1 MKILMLSE
9 SLALGGGAEKFTAT
23 LGSELAKK
31 GYEIIYLTYFD
42 SESKNEF
49 KGEYLSFDD
58 EIHGNFISKLLN
70 FFFKPFKIKKI
81 CDEKQI
87 DVVISVGE
95 DPNIRA
101 IISKFYGNK
110 SKIISSHHL
119 DPGIHLK
126 HKVRGNEI
134 KFLYPKADK
143 VVCVSKDIQKSLE
156 NDYSV
161 DNAVTIYNMLDIDY
175 CIKKS
180 HEELQEEY
188 KSIFKS
194 SFVFINV
201 GRLSYQKGQ
210 WFLLKSFKKVL
221 SDYKDAK
228 LCILGDGELKQDLLE
243 LVNDLKLEKNV
254 FFLGNQ
260 KNIFPF
266 LKNSSCFVL
275 SSILEGFPLTLIEAL
290 STNIPVISTDCK
302 TGPKECLCP
311 ELDLEESIEYPY
323 FGEYGVLTEPLASK
337 IDFKNSKEKLDA
349 SEEMLY
355 QLMIKIIEDSK
366 LRKKYSNGLNRAKDF
381 DVSKIVD
388 EWEKLF

>member
-31 GYEIIYLTYFD
+31 GHEIVYLTYFD
-42 SESKNEF
+42 SESKYEF
-49 KGEYLSFDD
+49 EGEYLSLED
-58 EIHGNFISKLLN
+58 EVQGNFISKLLN
-70 FFFKPFKIKKI
+70 FFVKPFEIKKI
-81 CDEKQI
+81 CEKKQI

-95 DPNIRA
+95 DPNIRT

-110 SKIISSHHL
+110 SKIIASHHL

-156 NDYSV
+156 KDYGV
-161 DNAVTIYNMLDIDY
+161 DNAITIYNMLDIDY
-175 CIKKS
+175 CVKKS
-180 HEELQEEY
+180 HEELSVKYE
-188 KSIFKS
+188 SIFKS
-194 SFVFINV
+194 GFVFINV

-221 SDYKDAK
+221 SDYEDAK

-243 LVNDLKLEKNV
+243 LVNELKLEKNV

-311 ELDLEESIEYPY
+311 ELDLEKSIQYPY
-323 FGEYGVLTEPLASK
+323 FGEYGILTEPFTSE
-337 IDFKNSKEKLDA
+337 IDFKNSEEKLDA
-349 SEEMLY
+349 SEKMLS
-355 QLMIKIIEDSK
+355 QLMIKILEDSE
-366 LRKKYSNGLNRAKDF
+366 LRKKYSKGLNRAKDF
-381 DVSKIVD
+381 DVGKIID